1 MTPVLRFV
9 QAHAFELLL
18 GITVVLLFGY
28 AWGRRRNLGL
38 TREVSALLEAVFD
51 PEDKTYTWIGGLS
64 GFRADFRLTSGWE
77 LHATLVMRP
86 WHSLLFL
93 PFSLIFFGGDRLFI
107 DLRGAALTSEE
118 GHAVNAS
125 RRGLSPGF
133 LPVPSE
139 FPVAGESR
147 LGEARF
153 TLLARNEATLKWLRN
168 HLDGLGNLR
177 GSNPNSPALLL
188 FTTFPE
194 QEKIYLALDPH
205 AESLEENLKRLVS
218 ALL

>member
-1 MTPVLRFV
+1 MRFFG
-9 QAHAFELLL
+9 AHAFELLL
-18 GITVVLLFGY
+18 GITVVLLLGY

-38 TREVSALLEAVFD
+38 TREVSARLEALFE
-51 PEDKTYTWIGGLS
+51 PQDKTYTWIGGLS
-64 GFRADFRLTSGWE
+64 GFRADFQLSSKWE

-107 DLRGAALTSEE
+107 DLRGEALTSEE

-125 RRGLSPGF
+125 RRGLSAGF

-139 FPVAGESR
+139 FPVAGESQS
-147 LGEARF
+147 GENRF
-153 TLLARNEATLKWLRN
+153 TLLARDEATMKWLRN
-168 HLDGLGNLR
+168 HLEGLGNMR
-177 GSNPNSPALLL
+177 DSSPNSRALLL

-194 QEKIYLALDPH
+194 QKKIYLALDPH
-205 AESLEENLKRLVS
+205 AEGLEENLKGLVS
-218 ALL
+218 SLL